1 MLATRKATG
10 HSPPREGG
18 VRHAPERRLEHPEPP
33 ADRTGATGAV
43 CDRSATGRN
52 GTLESG
58 PGGACRTEG
67 SDSAAGSIEFVR
79 GDGSVAVD
87 DEAGAARPVLP
98 YRADWEKRIEDLRSW
113 AAEDGD
119 PFNSESE
126 RDFLAFVE
134 ANPEVR
140 RGGLVLVG
148 NGNLR
153 AVWKGDAGA
162 RVGLQ
167 FLGGG
172 IVQYVLFRRGP
183 DADQRWPESG
193 RDDFEGF
200 RRRVLDLDLGSVV
213 FR

>member
-1 MLATRKATG
+1 M
-10 HSPPREGG
+10 
-18 VRHAPERRLEHPEPP
+18 
-33 ADRTGATGAV
+33 
-43 CDRSATGRN
+43 
-52 GTLESG
+52 
-58 PGGACRTEG
+58 
-67 SDSAAGSIEFVR
+67 
-79 GDGSVAVD
+79 D
-87 DEAGAARPVLP
+87 DEAGAVRPVLP

-119 PFNSESE
+119 PFNAESE
-126 RDFLAFVE
+126 RDFRAFVE

-172 IVQYVLFRRGP
+172 IVQYVLFRRGK
-183 DADQRWPESG
+183 DADRGWPESG
-193 RDDFEGF
+193 RGDFEGF
-200 RRRVLDLDLGSVV
+200 RRRVRDLDLGSVV
-213 FR
+213 FE